1 MDLMRAWLRRS
12 VGAALSIPIGILLA
26 AGLVAAVGGG
36 LGGLSSLSQI
46 AAGPALP
53 GAGTAIDSNPAL
65 ADSGLAASPATGG
78 AGSSAAAGAPDAAG
92 GGRLSSAS
100 GGGSGA
106 GAGAV
111 GDGGGGGG
119 GAPTGD
125 GSPPVGGDPQNPA
138 DGGGSVT
145 GPGASPPENPLSG
158 EVEDITSGLGEALP
172 RPLAPATDGLLD
184 VLAPNR

>member
-1 MDLMRAWLRRS
+1 MDVMRAWLRRS
-12 VGAALSIPIGILLA
+12 LGAALSIPIGIVLA

-106 GAGAV
+106 GAV

-158 EVEDITSGLGEALP
+158 EVEDITSGLDEALP

>member
-12 VGAALSIPIGILLA
+12 VGAALSIPIGIVLA

-65 ADSGLAASPATGG
+65 ADSGLAASPATGV
-78 AGSSAAAGAPDAAG
+78 AGSSAAADDPDAAG
-92 GGRLSSAS
+92 GGRLSRAS

-125 GSPPVGGDPQNPA
+125 GSPPVGGDPQNP